1 MNELIKITERDGQ
14 RAVSAR
20 ELHQFLEVGRD
31 FSTWVKNR
39 IEEYG
44 FIEGQNYSLPP
55 EMGEQTSRGGHNK
68 IEYVLTLDMAKE
80 LSMVEKTE
88 KGKQARR
95 YFIEMEK
102 IALQDKLLPSNKNK
116 DLQLELFDLIRANL
130 LKGDLVAVAKE
141 YGFNKNTVKSV
152 LYYNTYNP
160 EIVQALYQK
169 ALLNKNKLR
178 HELETMIYELKR

>member
-1 MNELIKITERDGQ
+1 MNEIIKITERDGQ

-20 ELHQFLEVGRD
+20 ELHQFLEVQSKFID
-31 FSTWVKNR
+31 WFNR
-39 IEEYG
+39 RIDEYG
-44 FIEGQNYSLPP
+44 FIEGEDYQEVFLKN
-55 EMGEQTSRGGHNK
+55 EKNDNGGRPSK
-68 IEYVLTLDMAKE
+68 EYALTLDMAKE

-102 IALQDKLLPSNKNK
+102 IALQGKLLPSNKNK

-160 EIVQALYQK
+160 EIVQALYHK

>member
-1 MNELIKITERDGQ
+1 MNELIKIIEKDGQ

-20 ELHQFLEVGRD
+20 ELHQFLEVQSKFID
-31 FSTWVKNR
+31 WFNR
-39 IEEYG
+39 RIDEYG
-44 FIEGQNYSLPP
+44 FIEGEDYQEVFLKN
-55 EMGEQTSRGGHNK
+55 EKNDNGGRPSK
-68 IEYVLTLDMAKE
+68 EYALTLDMAKE

-102 IALQDKLLPSNKNK
+102 IALQGKLLPSNKNK

-130 LKGDLVAVAKE
+130 LKGDLAAVAKE
-141 YGFNKNTVKSV
+141 YGFNKNTVKV
-152 LYYNTYNP
+152 YCTIIP
-160 EIVQALYQK
+160 IT
-169 ALLNKNKLR
+169 LNSTSPLSQSHYSIKTKLR

>member
-14 RAVSAR
+14 RAVSAK

-31 FSTWVKNR
+31 FSTWIKNR

-44 FIEGQNYSLPP
+44 FIEGQDYEVFP
-55 EMGEQTSRGGHNK
+55 EMGENSKGGRPSK
-68 IEYVLTLDMAKE
+68 EYALTLDMAKE

-102 IALQDKLLPSNKNK
+102 IALQGKLLPSNKNK